1 MISINKRLMR
11 IYHEIKLEHYKKQ
24 KQEHDLNLKT
34 KMSKCMANVS
44 SQKTINNGI
53 HIASTNLYRKTFPNF
68 N

>member
-34 KMSKCMANVS
+34 KMSKCMANV
-44 SQKTINNGI
+44 QVK
-53 HIASTNLYRKTFPNF
+53 RQ
-68 N
+68 